1 LLSIY
6 QQQSF
11 AQTIAFVG
19 LNQLSIMLLI
29 SIDKFLISM
38 KNIYKHVFMSLC
50 LGLLANAG
58 ISQVRQFKGIVTDD
72 SNAPV
77 LGAVV
82 MVEGTNA
89 GAVTNAQ
96 GTYQFTLE
104 VGGKSEVV
112 MTATM
117 IGYEKA
123 KVSVST
129 ASDPVTKNF
138 TLRQDQMGLK
148 ELVVTG
154 VNNPKSKIESSV
166 SISTLR
172 ADQIN
177 QSAPRTTAEIFR
189 AIPGIRSEASAG
201 DGNTNITVRG
211 VPISSGGSK
220 YLQLQE
226 DGLPVL
232 QFGDIAFATSDIFL
246 RADQSVSR
254 IEAIRGGSSSTM
266 ASNAPAGIINF
277 ISKTGEQEGGSLANT
292 FGLDYQTYRTDFD
305 YGSPITKDLSF
316 HIGGFYRTGEGVRT
330 AGYNANNGGQIKAS
344 LTKKF
349 NNGYA
354 RMYVKLLNDRAAAYM
369 PMPIEVSG
377 TNANPIY
384 NSLNNFDALRGTLHT
399 PYLQQNVG
407 SGSNGEIRRSDV
419 ADGMHPVSKALG
431 FEFGFDLGDGWG
443 IENRGRFSAN
453 NGRFLAPFPAS
464 VGNTNDMVNAIAAA
478 QGWTLTNPT
487 LTYADNG
494 EAFKGDK
501 AMIIH
506 MFDTELRNFNLFA
519 NDFKLKKK
527 INEKVVINAGIYK
540 ANQTVS
546 MAWLWNSYLTDV
558 NGDGARLINI
568 DTGATR
574 LTHNGQVA
582 YGVPVWGNCCQ
593 RSYDTKYDI
602 IAPYAGASF
611 DLKDLSIDASLRYD
625 IGNVSGSFAGS
636 SQSSKDMNGDGSISA
651 NELSVS
657 TIDYAKSTAVNYTY
671 KYLSYSAGANYKITE
686 GDAVFARYST
696 GASAKADRI
705 LFSSS
710 ILANGD
716 ARATYDEIT
725 QAEFGY
731 KLRRNKL
738 GLFLTGFYAN
748 VNEQGGFEAT
758 TQQIIE
764 NDYKSMGLETEFTYA
779 INKQF
784 DVRGSLTYT
793 KAEITSGANKGKTP
807 RRQAPLIYNA
817 FLNYKFGKHAAGLN
831 VIGTAKSYAQDN
843 NQLVMPA
850 YMITNAYVNL
860 GISKSLSLSL
870 NGNNLLNSLGITES
884 EEGSIAENQVNIIR
898 ARSIMGRSI
907 SATLRLVF

>member
-1 LLSIY
+1 MRNFYKQMLLS
-6 QQQSF
+6 
-11 AQTIAFVG
+11 
-19 LNQLSIMLLI
+19 LS
-29 SIDKFLISM
+29 
-38 KNIYKHVFMSLC
+38 
-50 LGLLANAG
+50 LGLVTSLSMA
-58 ISQVRQFKGIVTDD
+58 QVRQFKGIVTDEG
-72 SNAPV
+72 NIPIQ
-77 LGAVV
+77 GAVV
-82 MVEGTNA
+82 MVEGKNA
-89 GAVTNAQ
+89 GSVTDAQ
-96 GTYQFTLE
+96 GNFKFTFDVDGKTE
-104 VGGKSEVV
+104 VIL
-112 MTATM
+112 TATM
-117 IGYEKA
+117 VGYEKV
-123 KVSVST
+123 KST
-129 ASDPVTKNF
+129 INAETDPVVKNF

-148 ELVVTG
+148 ELIVTG

-211 VPISSGGSK
+211 MPISSGGSK

-246 RADQSVSR
+246 RADQSISR

-377 TNANPIY
+377 TNSNPVY
-384 NSLNNFDALRGTLHT
+384 KSLNNFDALYGTLHT
-399 PYLQQNVG
+399 PFLQQNVG
-407 SGSNGEIRRSDV
+407 SGSNGELRRSDV
-419 ADGMHPVSKALG
+419 ADGMHPSSKAIG
-431 FEFGFDLGDGWG
+431 FEFGFDLGEGWNV
-443 IENRGRFSAN
+443 ENRGRFSAN
-453 NGRFLAPFPAS
+453 NGRFLAPFPAN
-464 VGNTNDMVNAIAAA
+464 VGSTADMVNAISAA
-478 QGWTLTNPT
+478 QGWTLSNPT

-494 EAFKGDK
+494 EAFTGDK
-501 AMIIH
+501 ATIIH

-519 NDFKLKKK
+519 NDFKIKKK
-527 INEKVVINAGIYK
+527 INEKITINAGLYK
-540 ANQTVS
+540 ANQTIS
-546 MAWLWNSYLTDV
+546 MAWLWNSYLTEV

-611 DLKDLSIDASLRYD
+611 DLKDLSVDASIRYD
-625 IGNVSGSFAGS
+625 IGNVNGTFATS
-636 SQSSKDMNGDGSISA
+636 SQSTKDMNGDGTISA

-657 TIDYAKSTAVNYTY
+657 SIDYAKSSAVNYTY
-671 KYLSYSAGANYKITE
+671 KYLSYSAGANYKLTE
-686 GDAVFARYST
+686 MDAVFARYST

-710 ILANGD
+710 ILAGGD
-716 ARATYDEIT
+716 ARATYDEIA

-731 KLRRNKL
+731 KMRRNKL
-738 GLFLTGFYAN
+738 GLFLTGFFAN
-748 VNEQGGFEAT
+748 VNEQGGYEAT
-758 TQQIIE
+758 TQKVIE
-764 NDYKSMGLETEFTYA
+764 NDYKSYGLETELTYA
-779 INKQF
+779 LNKSF
-784 DVRGSLTYT
+784 DIRGSLTYT
-793 KAEITSGANKGKTP
+793 NAEITSGTNKGKTP
-807 RRQAPLIYNA
+807 RRQAPFIYNF
-817 FLNYKFGKHAAGLN
+817 FLNYKFSKHSAGLN
-831 VIGTAKSYAQDN
+831 VIGTAKSFAQDDN
-843 NQLVMPA
+843 KLVMPA
-850 YMITNAYVNL
+850 YTITNAYVSFAL
-860 GISKSLSLSL
+860 SKSLNFSL
-870 NGNNLLNSLGITES
+870 NANNILNTLGITES
-884 EEGSIAENQVNIIR
+884 EEGSIVENQANIIR
-898 ARSIMGRSI
+898 ARSIMGRSV

>member
-1 LLSIY
+1 MRNFYKQMLLS
-6 QQQSF
+6 
-11 AQTIAFVG
+11 
-19 LNQLSIMLLI
+19 
-29 SIDKFLISM
+29 
-38 KNIYKHVFMSLC
+38 
-50 LGLLANAG
+50 LGLGLIASLSMA
-58 ISQVRQFKGIVTDD
+58 QVRQFKGIVTDD
-72 SNAPV
+72 GNIPIQ
-77 LGAVV
+77 GAVV
-82 MVEGTNA
+82 MVDGKNA
-89 GAVTNAQ
+89 GSVTDAQ
-96 GTYQFTLE
+96 GNFKFTFD
-104 VGGKSEVV
+104 VDGKSEVII
-112 MTATM
+112 TANM
-117 IGYEKA
+117 VGYEKV
-123 KVSVST
+123 KST
-129 ASDPVTKNF
+129 VNATADPVVKNF

-148 ELVVTG
+148 EMVVTG
-154 VNNPKSKIESSV
+154 VSNPKSKIESSV

-246 RADQSVSR
+246 RADQSISR

-377 TNANPIY
+377 TNSNPIY
-384 NSLNNFDALRGTLHT
+384 KSLNNFDALHGTLHT

-407 SGSNGEIRRSDV
+407 SGSNGELRRSDV
-419 ADGMHPVSKALG
+419 ADGMHPTSKAIG
-431 FEFGFDLGDGWG
+431 FEFGFDLGDGWNV
-443 IENRGRFSAN
+443 ENRGRFSAN
-453 NGRFLAPFPAS
+453 NGRFLAPFPAN

-478 QGWTLTNPT
+478 QGWTLSNPT

-519 NDFKLKKK
+519 NDFKIKKK
-527 INEKVVINAGIYK
+527 INEKISINAGLYK
-540 ANQTVS
+540 ANQTIS
-546 MAWLWNSYLTDV
+546 MAWLWNSYLSEV

-611 DLKDLSIDASLRYD
+611 DLKDLSVDASIRYD
-625 IGNVSGSFAGS
+625 IGNVSGTFAGS
-636 SQSSKDMNGDGSISA
+636 SQSAKDMNGDGTISA

-657 TIDYAKSTAVNYTY
+657 SIDYAKSSAVNYTY
-671 KYLSYSAGANYKITE
+671 KYLSYSAGANYKLTE
-686 GDAVFARYST
+686 SDAVFARYST

-710 ILANGD
+710 ILAGGD
-716 ARATYDEIT
+716 ARATYDEIA
-725 QAEFGY
+725 QGEFGY
-731 KLRRNKL
+731 KMRRNKL

-748 VNEQGGFEAT
+748 VNEQGGYEAT
-758 TQQIIE
+758 TQKVIE
-764 NDYKSMGLETEFTYA
+764 NDYRSYGLETELTYVL
-779 INKQF
+779 NKKF
-784 DVRGSLTYT
+784 DVRGSFTYT
-793 KAEITSGANKGKTP
+793 NSQITSGANEGKTP
-807 RRQAPLIYNA
+807 RRQAPFIYNF
-817 FLNYKFGKHAAGLN
+817 FLNYKFNKHAAGLN
-831 VIGTAKSYAQDN
+831 VIGTAKSFAQDDN
-843 NQLVMPA
+843 KLVMPA
-850 YMITNAYVNL
+850 YMITNAYVNFAL
-860 GISKSLSLSL
+860 SKSLNLSL
-870 NGNNLLNSLGITES
+870 NANNLLNMLGITES
-884 EEGSIAENQVNIIR
+884 EEGAIVENQANIIR

-907 SATLRLVF
+907 SATIRLVF